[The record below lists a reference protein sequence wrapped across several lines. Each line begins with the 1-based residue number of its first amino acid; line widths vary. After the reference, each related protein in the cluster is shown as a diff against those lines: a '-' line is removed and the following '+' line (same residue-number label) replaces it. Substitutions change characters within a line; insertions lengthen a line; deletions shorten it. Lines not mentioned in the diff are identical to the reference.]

1 MLRTEIT
8 KSPNLNNHICHHCG
22 TKTSTATPS
31 FYYILIS
38 SCPVTTADQVS
49 SEIYGGF
56 FFRGMTLNCCTMF
69 EILLFFHKGK
79 CEKITQDLVERFWT
93 FLTTLDSNIVAQ
105 FMKDNLA
112 GTVVVFSLLIWIPAS
127 CYVNRIVS
135 GCISVHNFCCSPE
148 N

>member
-1 MLRTEIT
+1 MAG
-8 KSPNLNNHICHHCG
+8 S
-22 TKTSTATPS
+22 
-31 FYYILIS
+31 
-38 SCPVTTADQVS
+38 
-49 SEIYGGF
+49 

-69 EILLFFHKGK
+69 EILLLFHKGK

-135 GCISVHNFCCSPE
+135 GCISVHIIFVVLPRINVNNDVMYSRPI
-148 N
+148 